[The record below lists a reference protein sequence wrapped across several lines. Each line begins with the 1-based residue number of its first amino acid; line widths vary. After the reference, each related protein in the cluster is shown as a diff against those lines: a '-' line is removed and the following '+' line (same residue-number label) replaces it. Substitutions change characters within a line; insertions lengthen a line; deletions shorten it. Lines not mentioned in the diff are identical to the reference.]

1 MHNKTYV
8 IPIFPYRAI
17 EESIALQSGKP
28 PDFLPIPEYTEQ
40 QEHIDTSQDIDEQL
54 RLALALS
61 QQDINDSERRRK
73 QEEEELEMIL
83 KLSLTDK

>member
-1 MHNKTYV
+1 M
-8 IPIFPYRAI
+8 FCRAI

-28 PDFLPIPEYTEQ
+28 PNSLPIPEYTEQ
-40 QEHIDTSQDIDEQL
+40 QERIDTTCQDMDEQL

-61 QQDINDSERRRK
+61 QQEVEDSERRRK

-83 KLSLTDK
+83 KLSLTEK